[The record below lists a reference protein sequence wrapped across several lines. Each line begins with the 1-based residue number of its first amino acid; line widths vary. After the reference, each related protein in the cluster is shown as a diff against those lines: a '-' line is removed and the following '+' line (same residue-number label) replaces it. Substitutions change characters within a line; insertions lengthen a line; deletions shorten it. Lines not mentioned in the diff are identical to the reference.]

1 MARILVRRDT
11 AENWE
16 DFNPVLHNGE
26 FGFETDTGL
35 VKIGRGTVA
44 WNDLAYLIAEGGPA
58 DGLSAYEV
66 AVEEGFVGDEAA
78 WLASLVG
85 PPGATGATGATGA
98 AGSTGAAGA
107 TGATGAT
114 GPVHGFVTNAQ
125 TGTSYTLV
133 LSDAEKF
140 ITMTNASASTLT
152 IPLDS
157 SVAFPVGTQIEG
169 AQLGAGQV
177 TITPTGGVTINAV
190 PGLKVAAQYGTF
202 GLRKLA
208 TDTWL
213 AYGRLSA

>member
-11 AENWE
+11 AENWA
-16 DFNPVLHNGE
+16 DFNPVLHTGE
-26 FGFETDTGL
+26 IGFETNTGL
-35 VKIGRGTVA
+35 FKIGRSNLQ
-44 WNDLAYLIAEGGPA
+44 WNDLDYNEGPNGPE
-58 DGLSAYEV
+58 GPSAYEV
-66 AVEEGFVGDEAA
+66 AVEEGFVGDVEA
-78 WLASLVG
+78 WLESLVG
-85 PPGATGATGATGA
+85 PAGPTGE
-98 AGSTGAAGA
+98 AGPAGA
-107 TGATGAT
+107 TGPVGPDGPAGPTGPT

-125 TGTSYTLV
+125 TGTNYTLV
-133 LSDAEKF
+133 LSDADKF

-152 IPLDS
+152 IPLNS
-157 SVAFPVGTQIEG
+157 AEAFPVGTQIEG